1 MELLEKFP
9 KNLQNIVRSRRAD
22 LEKYSWLMV
31 VEQNYENIRFESTF
45 STFRVRISEK
55 LKDFSRKMKSK
66 SSF

>member
-45 STFRVRISEK
+45 STFRVRISEN
-55 LKDFSRKMKSK
+55 
-66 SSF
+66 